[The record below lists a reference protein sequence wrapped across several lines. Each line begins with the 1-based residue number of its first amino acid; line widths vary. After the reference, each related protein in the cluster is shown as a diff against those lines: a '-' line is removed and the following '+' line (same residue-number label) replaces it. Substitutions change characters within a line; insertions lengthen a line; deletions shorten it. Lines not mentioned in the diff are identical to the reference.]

1 MGANEGA
8 KMVKLDVSKLR
19 YMSREHFRVL
29 TAIEIGMKNHEI
41 VPVTLIDR
49 IAGMGRQIGCG
60 KESDVF
66 EVVDDE
72 GRLFALKLHRLGR
85 TSFRAVKKLRDY
97 TRSGSKPSNW
107 LYLSRLAALKEYS
120 YMKALH
126 AHGFI
131 VPIPVDANRHA
142 VLMELVPGIPLNNV
156 IGCPN
161 PVQLYGQLQDVLFK
175 LARVGL
181 VHCDFNEFN
190 IMMHED
196 GSSFTII
203 DFPQIVST
211 SHLNAGELFMRDC
224 QSLHDYFCRKF
235 NLVLPMHVD
244 GLPSLDNTDEVSL
257 DKELK
262 SSGFNAEQHAE
273 FNEEIMAA
281 VMARTS
287 MRNGH
292 QSINQYVE
300 EEEEEEQDSSSG
312 IDSDSDEDAQE
323 ELLEDEAAEG
333 EDSQA
338 DGEEA
343 VCGEAEAALLAEFE
357 AAMVEG
363 EQERSEEAEEA
374 AAAVA
379 SKQLTGDS
387 AGSPPRSPEL
397 VAVDGRL
404 NPQGAINR
412 AIGADV
418 NAARDRAQEV
428 ADEKAA
434 KVWVKKSTKAQ
445 FIRARVKKNISGQG
459 GSKHEGGR
467 NRNKLKGREKKK
479 SVSVKQDAFWG

>member
-49 IAGMGRQIGCG
+49 VAGMGRQIGCG

-287 MRNGH
+287 MRKH
-292 QSINQYVE
+292 THVE
-300 EEEEEEQDSSSG
+300 EEEEEDSSSG

-323 ELLEDEAAEG
+323 ELLEDESAEG

-338 DGEEA
+338 DGEEV

-357 AAMVEG
+357 AAIVEG
-363 EQERSEEAEEA
+363 EQARSEEAEEA